1 MVLVAKSHPLGRGSP
16 PTALLLTVMMLRRQ
30 RRLPRRV
37 SMMSGVDDGM
47 LLIIICAAAAGLV
60 VIGCVSA
67 LCIVSSKKG
76 KSGKTPALETDTVVL
91 ATATVVEPTTIAL
104 SVHATPSAF
113 IMPSNDGEKHKSV
126 L

>member
-47 LLIIICAAAAGLV
+47 LLIIICAAAGLV